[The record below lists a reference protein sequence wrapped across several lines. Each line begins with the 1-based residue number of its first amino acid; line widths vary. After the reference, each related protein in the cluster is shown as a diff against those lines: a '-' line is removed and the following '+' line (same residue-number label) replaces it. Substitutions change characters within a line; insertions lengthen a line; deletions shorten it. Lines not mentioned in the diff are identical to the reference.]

1 MRFRTIFTAIA
12 LAASL
17 AFDAAAGEGHGRK
30 HGPPPIDR
38 VLDRHA
44 EELGLDDAVLEQVRA
59 IGARARAEEE
69 PLRETLRAQRD
80 ELHELLRQD
89 APDTDAV
96 MRQAE
101 EIGSVETE
109 LHKARLRTL
118 LEVRT
123 LLTPEQRAKLES
135 IFEEKRQRMRDRWK
149 DGGDA
154 PPEPGP
160 PPE

>member
-1 MRFRTIFTAIA
+1 MRLRILGPA
-12 LAASL
+12 LALGMAFAAVAS
-17 AFDAAAGEGHGRK
+17 AGGPDGHGRK

-44 EELGLDDAVLEQVRA
+44 DELGLDAAVLEQVRA

-69 PLRETLRAQRD
+69 PLRETLRAERD
-80 ELHELLRQD
+80 ALHALLRQD
-89 APDTDAV
+89 APDADAI

-101 EIGSVETE
+101 AIGSAETE
-109 LHKARLRTL
+109 LHKQRLLTL

-135 IFEEKRQRMRDRWK
+135 IFEAKRQRMRERRDR
-149 DGGDA
+149 D
-154 PPEPGP
+154 
-160 PPE
+160 